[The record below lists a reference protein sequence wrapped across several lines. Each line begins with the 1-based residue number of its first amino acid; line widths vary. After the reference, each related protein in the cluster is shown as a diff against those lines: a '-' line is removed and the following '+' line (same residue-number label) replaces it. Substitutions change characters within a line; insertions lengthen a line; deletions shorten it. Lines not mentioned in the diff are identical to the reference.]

1 MGIPKF
7 NAESA
12 LGKASRTYRGSP
24 RFGSFSQSGVPAVAV
39 QPSQFE
45 SEVLDDV
52 DDAGLDSDEM
62 YAGETDTDDSSEGDD
77 NGEGE
82 GEAFEESGEEVDE
95 G

>member
-24 RFGSFSQSGVPAVAV
+24 RFGSFSHSGVSSIAV
-39 QPSQFE
+39 QPSQAE
-45 SEVLDDV
+45 AEAPDEV

-62 YAGETDTDDSSEGDD
+62 YTGETDTYNDTEGDD

-82 GEAFEESGEEVDE
+82 GEAFEESGEEDE